1 MYRPRTYRALAAA
14 ERFAYFPVRY
24 RETDLW
30 VGVDRPSYRPA
41 LGQDLLERVIDLR
54 LKLEAYIERR
64 PEFGTSFEPL
74 PADPRAPGLAAAMLS
89 ASAAAGVGPMA
100 AVAGAFAD
108 AVARFLL
115 GPGRCRE
122 TAVENGGDIA
132 LSGEGEFTA
141 ALLAGSSPLS
151 GALGLRIRG
160 GGYRGLAASAGR
172 VGPSYS
178 AGRADACA
186 VLARDAAWADAL
198 ATAFGNRVGSGADIE
213 GTLDLARRTEGVLGI
228 ALVAGGTFGCAGAL
242 ELVPLAS
249 GRDRTGK
256 SPNSRMDSETKSR
269 TGPAAPA
276 ARTVRAGRLP

>member
-1 MYRPRTYRALAAA
+1 MYQPRTYRALAAA

-30 VGVDRPSYRPA
+30 IGVDRPSLRSS
-41 LGQDLLERVIDLR
+41 LGQDVLERVIDLR
-54 LKLEAYIERR
+54 LRLESYIERR
-64 PEFGTSFEPL
+64 PEFRSSFEPIPDDPGA
-74 PADPRAPGLAAAMLS
+74 PAIASAMLR
-89 ASAAAGVGPMA
+89 AAREAGVGPMA

-108 AVARFLL
+108 AAARFLL

-122 TAVENGGDIA
+122 VVVENGGDIA
-132 LSGEGEFTA
+132 LSGGSEFTA
-141 ALLAGSSPLS
+141 ALLAGTSSLS

-186 VLARDAAWADAL
+186 VLARDAARADAL

-213 GTLDLARRTEGVLGI
+213 GALDLARRTEGVLGI
-228 ALVAGGTFGCAGAL
+228 ALIAGSIFG
-242 ELVPLAS
+242 
-249 GRDRTGK
+249 
-256 SPNSRMDSETKSR
+256 
-269 TGPAAPA
+269 
-276 ARTVRAGRLP
+276 